1 MQSNKPRNFP
11 RLVFIMKKL
20 FKNEKKLMKIKKR
33 LEKGI
38 AIIKK
43 LEYDIPNINLWIH
56 SKALK

>member
-1 MQSNKPRNFP
+1 
-11 RLVFIMKKL
+11 MKKV

-33 LEKGI
+33 LEKGV

-43 LEYDIPNINLWIH
+43 LEYDIPNINLWSY

>member
-1 MQSNKPRNFP
+1 MKSNKSRSFP

-33 LEKGI
+33 LEKTI

-43 LEYDIPNINLWIH
+43 LEYDKSNINLWIH